1 MAEYCG
7 KLRFFPDGEINRQGA
22 IMYYSNVVISY
33 LQANKILAMKLDRAV
48 SGIEQRVSGQVKT
61 IGAGVTRILYYTSC
75 FTDEYQD
82 VCKKQKNEDV
92 RFAKGIYHLLQRK
105 NNVYEMLKIYFE
117 EIFKHKTTEQLEHIK
132 RILMAV
138 NIHIA
143 ADSLTKSGF
152 VLATATCVSVG
163 MKLSLDMGAI
173 AGRSA
178 GAPLQWLAC
187 MVLCRGLQI
196 ALSVSESVILHSLL
210 YYTNKNLK

>member
-1 MAEYCG
+1 
-7 KLRFFPDGEINRQGA
+7 
-22 IMYYSNVVISY
+22 MYYSNVVISY

-105 NNVYEMLKIYFE
+105 NIVYEMLKIYFE

-152 VLATATCVSVG
+152 VLATATCVSVD

-178 GAPLQWLAC
+178 GAADSAERLRICYPAFFSILYEQELEMMYFLVAPLFEHADAFKAQWASEAELANIIER
-187 MVLCRGLQI
+187 MIR
-196 ALSVSESVILHSLL
+196 
-210 YYTNKNLK
+210 

>member
-1 MAEYCG
+1 MIALFQAQNNG
-7 KLRFFPDGEINRQGA
+7 FPVR
-22 IMYYSNVVISY
+22 
-33 LQANKILAMKLDRAV
+33 L
-48 SGIEQRVSGQVKT
+48 KT

-105 NNVYEMLKIYFE
+105 DIVYEMLKIYFE

-178 GAPLQWLAC
+178 GGRRYSGWHVWRCAEGC
-187 MVLCRGLQI
+187 G
-196 ALSVSESVILHSLL
+196 
-210 YYTNKNLK
+210 

>member
-1 MAEYCG
+1 MSLFCNMGETGESTLWLSIVVNCG
-7 KLRFFPDGEINRQGA
+7 SSQDGEINRQGA

-105 NNVYEMLKIYFE
+105 DIVYEMLKIYFE
-117 EIFKHKTTEQLEHIK
+117 EIFNNQNQHVELLTPELLKRFLEEGIVVEEFLTFENENSK
-132 RILMAV
+132 NKGAV
-138 NIHIA
+138 RA
-143 ADSLTKSGF
+143 
-152 VLATATCVSVG
+152 
-163 MKLSLDMGAI
+163 
-173 AGRSA
+173 
-178 GAPLQWLAC
+178 
-187 MVLCRGLQI
+187 
-196 ALSVSESVILHSLL
+196 
-210 YYTNKNLK
+210 Y

>member
-1 MAEYCG
+1 
-7 KLRFFPDGEINRQGA
+7 
-22 IMYYSNVVISY
+22 
-33 LQANKILAMKLDRAV
+33 
-48 SGIEQRVSGQVKT
+48 
-61 IGAGVTRILYYTSC
+61 
-75 FTDEYQD
+75 
-82 VCKKQKNEDV
+82 
-92 RFAKGIYHLLQRK
+92 
-105 NNVYEMLKIYFE
+105 MLKIYFE

-178 GAPLQWLAC
+178 GSPLQWLAC
-187 MVLCRGLQI
+187 MALCRGLQI
-196 ALSVSESVILHSLL
+196 ALSVSESVILHSFL

>member
-1 MAEYCG
+1 
-7 KLRFFPDGEINRQGA
+7 
-22 IMYYSNVVISY
+22 MYYSNVVISY

-105 NNVYEMLKIYFE
+105 DIVYEMLKIYFE

-187 MVLCRGLQI
+187 MALCRGLQI

>member
-1 MAEYCG
+1 
-7 KLRFFPDGEINRQGA
+7 
-22 IMYYSNVVISY
+22 MYV
-33 LQANKILAMKLDRAV
+33 
-48 SGIEQRVSGQVKT
+48 
-61 IGAGVTRILYYTSC
+61 
-75 FTDEYQD
+75 
-82 VCKKQKNEDV
+82 KKQKNEDV

-105 NNVYEMLKIYFE
+105 NIVYEILKIYFE

-178 GAPLQWLAC
+178 GSPLQWLVC
-187 MVLCRGLQI
+187 MALCRGLQI
-196 ALSVSESVILHSLL
+196 ALSVSESVILHSFL